1 MKRALVVLGGLALL
15 GSTAADLR
23 AQTRFGVQA
32 SFGSDDV
39 NFGIGGR
46 ATFSLR
52 SLIKTPGFEGIA
64 SFDYFFPDVGGGA
77 GDATYWEINGNLGYT
92 IPRVTGSVAPYVGG
106 GLNIAHI
113 SRDVPGFPSVSD
125 TEVGLNLLGGIKFK
139 SRTSR
144 LAPFVEARI
153 ELGGGEIFVL
163 TGGVVF

>member
-1 MKRALVVLGGLALL
+1 MRRVLVVLGGLALL

-46 ATFSLR
+46 ATFNLR

-64 SFDYFFPDVGGGA
+64 SFDYFFPDAPA
-77 GDATYWEINGNLGYT
+77 GVDVTYWEINGNLGYA
-92 IPRVTGSVAPYVGG
+92 IPNVKGSVAPYVGG
-106 GLNIAHI
+106 GLNIAHA
-113 SRDVPGFPSVSD
+113 SASSGGVSGSD
-125 TEVGLNLLGGIKFK
+125 TKVGLNLLGGIKFK

-153 ELGGGEIFVL
+153 ELSGGEIFVL

>member
-1 MKRALVVLGGLALL
+1 MKRVLVVLGGLALL

-46 ATFSLR
+46 ATFNLR

-64 SFDYFFPDVGGGA
+64 SFDYFFPDEPA
-77 GDATYWEINGNLGYT
+77 GVDGTYWEINGNLGYT
-92 IPRVTGSVAPYVGG
+92 IPNVKGNVAPYVGG
-106 GLNIAHI
+106 GLNIAHA
-113 SRDVPGFPSVSD
+113 SVTVTGFGSGSD
-125 TEVGLNLLGGIKFK
+125 TEVGLNLLGGVKFK

-144 LAPFVEARI
+144 LAPFVEARV